1 MWDTITIPT
10 KLIIFTHGW
19 WVEILEVGSYNRGNH
34 DWSHRSV
41 VLTML
46 GNTIM
51 DYPVVCIQITAIFFV
66 PKMATHVLSTTKC
79 YMYRKGGF
87 YTLQCFSIQ
96 GKQYPPGG
104 DDERIVM
111 IVIRE
116 FW

>member
-1 MWDTITIPT
+1 
-10 KLIIFTHGW
+10 
-19 WVEILEVGSYNRGNH
+19 
-34 DWSHRSV
+34 
-41 VLTML
+41 
-46 GNTIM
+46 M

-116 FW
+116 F